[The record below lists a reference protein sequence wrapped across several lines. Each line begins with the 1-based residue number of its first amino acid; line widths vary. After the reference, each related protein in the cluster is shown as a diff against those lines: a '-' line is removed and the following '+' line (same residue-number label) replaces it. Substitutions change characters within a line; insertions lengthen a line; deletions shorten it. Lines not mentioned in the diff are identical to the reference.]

1 MRSRDIG
8 HRTSEARVKVAVL
21 FLALCLTTGVPR
33 TTAQGSEPPFTTTGA
48 FFAVSVADIESSS
61 KWYQEKLGLKVFL
74 QPPGT
79 NEARAVVLQGG
90 GLTVE
95 LMQHSRARPLR
106 IAAPGVN
113 ANYEVHGIF
122 KAGLVVD
129 NFDRTLTALRARGVE
144 IAMGPFPKSAT
155 QPANVIVKDNAGNYL
170 QFFGK

>member
-1 MRSRDIG
+1 VKLIALVLLVSVTG
-8 HRTSEARVKVAVL
+8 LARNS
-21 FLALCLTTGVPR
+21 
-33 TTAQGSEPPFTTTGA
+33 AQGSEPPFTTTGA
-48 FFAVSVADIESSS
+48 FFAVSVADIETSS
-61 KWYQEKLGLKVFL
+61 KWYQEKLGLKVIL

-79 NEARAVVLQGG
+79 SEAKAVVLQGG

-106 IAAPGVN
+106 TAAPGAN

-122 KAGLVVD
+122 KAGVVVE
-129 NFDRTLTALRARGVE
+129 NFDRTLAALRARGVE

-155 QPANVIVKDNAGNYL
+155 QPANVIVKDNAGNLL

>member
-1 MRSRDIG
+1 MRLSG
-8 HRTSEARVKVAVL
+8 HRTFRGRAVKLIVLVLLVGVAGLARTPV
-21 FLALCLTTGVPR
+21 
-33 TTAQGSEPPFTTTGA
+33 QGSEPPFTTTGA
-48 FFAVSVADIESSS
+48 FFAVSVADIETSS
-61 KWYQEKLGLKVFL
+61 KWYQEKLGLKVIL

-79 NEARAVVLQGG
+79 SEARAVVLQGG

-106 IAAPGVN
+106 TAAPGVN

-122 KAGLVVD
+122 KAGVVVD